1 MKRRGAA
8 AARAA
13 AACVMAVAPLTGC
26 GVRGSDVIEAGGP
39 ATVTVF
45 PADEQR
51 LLLFFVSPEGRL
63 TPVARRVGGDGSGQA
78 VRSGQAVG
86 PPLGDKVLAALFA
99 GPSDGERAAGLRTR
113 LPRPE
118 GRPAMKWSP
127 RDVLVHLPLAVR
139 DLSETARRQVVCTV
153 AYAEGGDGD
162 AEVTLAG
169 QDGALPPTH
178 CDA

>member
-39 ATVTVF
+39 STITVF

-51 LLLFFVSPEGRL
+51 LLLFFVSSEGRL
-63 TPVARRVGGDGSGQA
+63 TPVARRAAGAGSGL
-78 VRSGQAVG
+78 GDG
-86 PPLGDKVLAALFA
+86 PPLGDEVLAALFA

-113 LPRPE
+113 LPRPKE
-118 GRPAMKWSP
+118 RPGMKWSP
-127 RDVLVHLPLAVR
+127 REVLVHLPLAVR
-139 DLSETARRQVVCTV
+139 DLSETARRQLICTV
-153 AYAEGGDGD
+153 VYAERGDGG
-162 AEVTLAG
+162 AEVTIAG
-169 QDGALPPTH
+169 EDGALPPAH
-178 CDA
+178 CDT